1 MDEIEIIHIP
11 CDSIGVKQAR
21 LIELLLELAKDLN
34 IEANDDMTVSEAQEA
49 A

>member
-1 MDEIEIIHIP
+1 MDEVEIIHIP
-11 CDSIGVKQAR
+11 CDSIGDKQAR

-34 IEANDDMTVSEAQEA
+34 IEESGDTNAQEA

>member
-11 CDSIGVKQAR
+11 CEFMGEKYAR
-21 LIELLLELAKDLN
+21 LIELLLEIAKTLN
-34 IEANDDMTVSEAQEA
+34 IEDESGKDTENQEA